1 MTGRGPRRLPILV
14 DDVGDEQNER
24 HERTA
29 LSARWPEPVLA
40 LSDEERGRRVRVGQD
55 TVLFDEIVGD
65 KRTTRGF
72 VRAVL
77 KVPLGHPR
85 ASVYGV
91 FVEVDRESYV
101 RLQKAHKQKEPAR
114 VWGRLATRLP
124 YLEEAFGSD
133 VEILEDGS
141 ELRARVTAARHR
153 LILEG
158 PPVGARR

>member
-1 MTGRGPRRLPILV
+1 MTGRGPRRLPIV
-14 DDVGDEQNER
+14 VDEQRGER
-24 HERTA
+24 DERTA
-29 LSARWPEPVLA
+29 LQARWPEPVLA
-40 LSDEERGRRVRVGQD
+40 LSDEERGLRVRVGQD
-55 TVLFDEIVGD
+55 TVLLDEIAGD

-91 FVEVDRESYV
+91 FVEVDRPAYV
-101 RLQKAHKQKEPAR
+101 QLQRAHKQKEPAR

-124 YLEEAFGSD
+124 YLEDAFGSE

-141 ELRARVTAARHR
+141 DLRARVVAARHQ
-153 LILEG
+153 LLLEG